1 MNPFLQKKDSF
12 FSIPSDNS
20 GMNPLMVL
28 VLLLVLAGVLSAGCI
43 SVPELPGDG
52 DFVAGTGVPDVSVNL
67 VRSEP
72 SMSPSRG
79 CVWEVTLQ
87 VYNTGEAEM
96 KNVNLHIELVD
107 TESAAV
113 RDSMD
118 IFAGTISGGGS
129 RIIKAELDGDCI
141 NEYLLR
147 ANPVLL

>member
-1 MNPFLQKKDSF
+1 
-12 FSIPSDNS
+12 
-20 GMNPLMVL
+20 MNPLRAL
-28 VLLLVLAGVLSAGCI
+28 ILLLVLAGVLSAGCI

-52 DFVAGTGVPDVSVNL
+52 DFMAGTGVPGVSVNL

-72 SMSPSRG
+72 SLSPSRG

-87 VYNTGEAEM
+87 VYNTGEAEVR
-96 KNVNLHIELVD
+96 NVNLHLELVD
-107 TESAAV
+107 ADSAAV
-113 RDSMD
+113 RDSID
-118 IFAGTISGGGS
+118 IFAGTIPGGES

>member
-1 MNPFLQKKDSF
+1 MNPVRAL
-12 FSIPSDNS
+12 I
-20 GMNPLMVL
+20 
-28 VLLLVLAGVLSAGCI
+28 LLLVLAGVLSAGCI

-52 DFVAGTGVPDVSVNL
+52 DFMAGTGVPGVSVNL

-72 SMSPSRG
+72 SLSPSRG

-87 VYNTGEAEM
+87 VYNTGEAEVR
-96 KNVNLHIELVD
+96 NVNLHLELVD
-107 TESAAV
+107 ADSAAV
-113 RDSMD
+113 RDSID
-118 IFAGTISGGGS
+118 IFAGTIPGGES